1 MENLTMEQIQ
11 FIDSLKEKFNS
22 VNQSN
27 NRKGNLID
35 VSSIMDNEIKRKAR
49 QEEIKAIQDGYT
61 KVRQEQRLSDYNRI
75 KPDVELMSLIAT
87 TSIDQIGIKSEKSPY
102 TSIEIEYSPKR
113 FINYENEYDNNR
125 NVQVYSGCR
134 VRLKA
139 ATHIYK
145 EFETIEQL
153 VASDEFKRKIQDLL
167 KIQHG

>member
-49 QEEIKAIQDGYT
+49 QEEINAIHGGHK
-61 KVRQEQRLSDYNRI
+61 KVRQEQRLSDYNRL
-75 KPDVELMSLIAT
+75 KSDVELMSLIAT
-87 TSIDQIGIKSEKSPY
+87 TSIDQIVIKSEKSVY
-102 TSIEIEYSPKR
+102 TTICIQYAPKR
-113 FINYENEYDNNR
+113 YIYYNNEYDNNGS
-125 NVQVYSGCR
+125 VQVGIECR
-134 VRLKA
+134 VRLKE
-139 ATHIYK
+139 ATYIYK

>member
-49 QEEIKAIQDGYT
+49 QEEIKAIQDGYK
-61 KVRQEQRLSDYNRI
+61 KVRQEQRLSDYNRL
-75 KPDVELMSLIAT
+75 KPDVELMSLIAK

-102 TSIEIEYSPKR
+102 TSIEIEYTPKR
-113 FINYENEYDNNR
+113 YIYYNNEYDNNGS
-125 NVQVYSGCR
+125 VQVGTGCR

-139 ATHIYK
+139 ATHSYK
-145 EFETIEQL
+145 DFETIEQL
-153 VASDEFKRKIQDLL
+153 VDSDEFKKQIQDLL
-167 KIQHG
+167 KIQNG